1 MKTIAVLGLGRMG
14 QGIAICLLRR
24 GYRVLVWNRT
34 RAKVAGLLD
43 AGAIWAESPA
53 AAAREATVVIAMVAD
68 DIASEAVWLGTEGAL
83 SQMAA
88 GSFVIECSTLSA
100 GHVKRLAAAAL
111 ERGLIY
117 IDCPVTGLPESAAS
131 GQLTLLVGA
140 EQEDLERVG
149 PILRSI
155 SGVIRHFGPV
165 GTGTAYKLM
174 INLMGAVQIAALAEG
189 LALAERLGLDREV
202 VIAAVENSA
211 AASPQVVRYARRMAE
226 RTFSDH
232 PAFTLGLRL
241 KDATYG
247 VSLAKSTG
255 SPVRLGEVAASW
267 FAIASETDADRDE
280 ATVINVMTGFENYR
294 TGKL

>member
-1 MKTIAVLGLGRMG
+1 METIAVLGLGRMG
-14 QGIAICLLRR
+14 QGIAICLIRK

-34 RAKVAGLLD
+34 RAKAAGLLEV
-43 AGAIWAESPA
+43 GAIWAESPA
-53 AAAREATVVIAMVAD
+53 AAAHEAPVVIAMVAD
-68 DIASEAVWLGTEGAL
+68 DIASEAVWLGNEGAL
-83 SQMAA
+83 NAMAM

-100 GHVKRLAAAAL
+100 GYVERLAAAAL

-117 IDCPVTGLPESAAS
+117 IDCPVTGLPEAANS

-140 EQEDLERVG
+140 EPEDLERAG
-149 PILRSI
+149 PVLRSM

-211 AASPQVVRYARRMAE
+211 AASPQVVRYVRRMAE
-226 RTFSDH
+226 KNYADN
-232 PAFTLGLRL
+232 PAFTLDLRL
-241 KDATYG
+241 KDASYG
-247 VSLAKSTG
+247 VLLANRVH
-255 SPVRLGEVAASW
+255 SPAPLGEVAASL
-267 FAIASETDADRDE
+267 FAAAAKAGAGRDE
-280 ATVINVMTGFENYR
+280 ASVIDIVR
-294 TGKL
+294 

>member
-1 MKTIAVLGLGRMG
+1 
-14 QGIAICLLRR
+14 
-24 GYRVLVWNRT
+24 
-34 RAKVAGLLD
+34 
-43 AGAIWAESPA
+43 
-53 AAAREATVVIAMVAD
+53 
-68 DIASEAVWLGTEGAL
+68 
-83 SQMAA
+83 
-88 GSFVIECSTLSA
+88 
-100 GHVKRLAAAAL
+100 VKRLAAAAL

-149 PILRSI
+149 PILRWM
-155 SGVIRHFGPV
+155 SGIIRHFGPV

-226 RTFSDH
+226 GIFSDH
-232 PAFTLGLRL
+232 PAFTLSLRL

-247 VSLAKSTG
+247 VSLGKSTG

-267 FAIASETDADRDE
+267 FAIASETDANRDE

-294 TGKL
+294 AGKL

>member
-1 MKTIAVLGLGRMG
+1 METIAVLGLGRMG
-14 QGIAICLLRR
+14 QGIAFCLIRR

-34 RAKVAGLLD
+34 RAKAVDLLD

-68 DIASEAVWLGTEGAL
+68 DIASEAVWLGNEGAL
-83 SQMAA
+83 NKMVS

-100 GHVKRLAAAAL
+100 GHMERLAAAAL

-117 IDCPVTGLPESAAS
+117 IDCPVTGLPESADS

-140 EQEDLERVG
+140 EQEALERAG
-149 PILRSI
+149 PILRSM
-155 SGVIRHFGPV
+155 SGVIRHFGPI

-226 RTFSDH
+226 RAFSDH

-241 KDATYG
+241 KDATYA
-247 VSLAKSTG
+247 VSLANSVG
-255 SPVRLGEVAASW
+255 SLARLGEVAASW
-267 FAIASETDADRDE
+267 FAIASKTDASKDE
-280 ATVINVMTGFENYR
+280 ATVINAM
-294 TGKL
+294 

>member
-14 QGIAICLLRR
+14 QGIAFCLINS
-24 GYRVLVWNRT
+24 GYRVLVWNRS
-34 RAKVAGLLD
+34 RAKATVLLD
-43 AGAIWAESPA
+43 AGAVWAESPA
-53 AAAREATVVIAMVAD
+53 VAAREATVVIAMVAD
-68 DIASEAVWLGTEGAL
+68 DVASEAVWLGTEGAL
-83 SQMAA
+83 NYMST
-88 GSFVIECSTLSA
+88 GSFLIECSTLSA

-111 ERGLIY
+111 ERGLTY
-117 IDCPVTGLPESAAS
+117 IDCPVTGLPEAAAT

-149 PILRSI
+149 PVLRSI

-189 LALAERLGLDREV
+189 LALAERLGLNREV

-211 AASPQVVRYARRMAE
+211 AASPQVIRYARRMAE
-226 RTFSDH
+226 RSFSDN

-247 VSLAKSTG
+247 VSLANSVG
-255 SPVRLGEVAASW
+255 NPVLLGEVAVSW
-267 FAIASETDADRDE
+267 FATASGTDANKDE
-280 ATVINVMTGFENYR
+280 AAVINVMS
-294 TGKL
+294 

>member
-14 QGIAICLLRR
+14 QGIALRLIQT
-24 GYRVLVWNRT
+24 GHRVYVWNRSG
-34 RAKVAGLLD
+34 AKAKALLD

-53 AAAREATVVIAMVAD
+53 AAALDATAIFAMVAD
-68 DIASEAVWLGTEGAL
+68 DAASEAVWLGKEGAL
-83 SQMAA
+83 NHMST

-100 GHVKRLAAAAL
+100 GHVKKLATAAAQ
-111 ERGLIY
+111 RGLSY

-140 EQEDLERVG
+140 KQEDLERVG
-149 PILRSI
+149 PLLRSM

-211 AASPQVVRYARRMAE
+211 AASPQVVRYVRRMAE
-226 RTFSDH
+226 RTLSDH
-232 PAFTLGLRL
+232 PAFTLRLRH
-241 KDATYG
+241 KDAGYG
-247 VSLAKSTG
+247 VSLANSVG
-255 SPVRLGEVAASW
+255 SPARLGEVAASW
-267 FAIASETDADRDE
+267 FAIACETDADRDE
-280 ATVINVMTGFENYR
+280 AAVIDVM
-294 TGKL
+294 